1 MEPVGSQGP
10 QQLAALID
18 LGKLLK
24 SPDVSMEHMGAGR
37 E

>member
-10 QQLAALID
+10 QQLTALID

-24 SPDVSMEHMGAGR
+24 SPDGSMEHLGTGR

>member
-18 LGKLLK
+18 LGELLK